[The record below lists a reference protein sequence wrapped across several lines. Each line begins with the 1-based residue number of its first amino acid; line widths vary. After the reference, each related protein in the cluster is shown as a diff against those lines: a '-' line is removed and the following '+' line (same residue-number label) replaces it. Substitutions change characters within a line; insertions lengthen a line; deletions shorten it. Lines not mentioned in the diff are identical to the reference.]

1 MPNAEASEHE
11 PSPYVEAVADE
22 DEVAPSPIE
31 EPLLPAIADE
41 VAPAP
46 AQELRPAPAVEA
58 PARAVAAE
66 PAKAPPWLDEPLPDT
81 RRRPLRF
88 MWQMDH
94 EGRFSLGSDEF
105 TRLIGMRTAAGFGRL
120 WSDIADTFGLDPDGR
135 VMKAFATHGTW
146 SGIILNWPVDG
157 GGKLPVELSGLP
169 IFDRMQNFA
178 GYRGFGVCR
187 DLDGLARL
195 AALRRYEFFGGAP
208 VPPPASALPV
218 KPHSPA
224 ESDVGSPAPAELPEP
239 IVSETSSQ
247 EDLETTVETPTELP
261 EELPED
267 LSAEAPKNVVQFRPI
282 GESRPP
288 SLTPVENNAFNE
300 LARELSARLESET
313 GLLSLASPSITDMIA
328 ERSEA
333 HEPAGEAPADEQ
345 PRSEKPE
352 WLIEPEPRAARRSQT
367 RSGSARSAAR
377 RRADL
382 SARPVAL
389 CQPRVPGTDGP

>member
-1 MPNAEASEHE
+1 MPKLRRRADVRTVQSMSR
-11 PSPYVEAVADE
+11 SPQ
-22 DEVAPSPIE
+22 ST
-31 EPLLPAIADE
+31 AIAD
-41 VAPAP
+41 APRRRK
-46 AQELRPAPAVEA
+46 LRPAPAVEA

-157 GGKLPVELSGLP
+157 GGTLPVELSGLP
-169 IFDRMQNFA
+169 IFDRTRNFA

-208 VPPPASALPV
+208 VPQPASARSRSAPRFACRV
-218 KPHSPA
+218 ATSA
-224 ESDVGSPAPAELPEP
+224 RRAPAELPEP

-247 EDLETTVETPTELP
+247 KIWKRPWKRHELP
-261 EELPED
+261 TELPED
-267 LSAEAPKNVVQFRPI
+267 LSAEAPKNVVPFRPI
-282 GESRPP
+282 GESKPP

-300 LARELSARLESET
+300 LARQLSARLESET
-313 GLLSLASPSITDMIA
+313 GLLSLASPSITDMVA
-328 ERSEA
+328 ESRV
-333 HEPAGEAPADEQ
+333 
-345 PRSEKPE
+345 
-352 WLIEPEPRAARRSQT
+352 
-367 RSGSARSAAR
+367 GSA
-377 RRADL
+377 
-382 SARPVAL
+382 
-389 CQPRVPGTDGP
+389 

>member
-1 MPNAEASEHE
+1 MPFESLQVEASPEVMPNAEASEHE

-135 VMKAFATHGTW
+135 VMKAFATRGTW
-146 SGIILNWPVDG
+146 SGITLNWPVDG
-157 GGKLPVELSGLP
+157 GGTLPVELSGLP
-169 IFDRMQNFA
+169 IFDRDAEF
-178 GYRGFGVCR
+178 RGLSWVW
-187 DLDGLARL
+187 RL
-195 AALRRYEFFGGAP
+195 
-208 VPPPASALPV
+208 
-218 KPHSPA
+218 
-224 ESDVGSPAPAELPEP
+224 
-239 IVSETSSQ
+239 
-247 EDLETTVETPTELP
+247 
-261 EELPED
+261 
-267 LSAEAPKNVVQFRPI
+267 
-282 GESRPP
+282 
-288 SLTPVENNAFNE
+288 
-300 LARELSARLESET
+300 
-313 GLLSLASPSITDMIA
+313 
-328 ERSEA
+328 
-333 HEPAGEAPADEQ
+333 
-345 PRSEKPE
+345 PRS
-352 WLIEPEPRAARRSQT
+352 
-367 RSGSARSAAR
+367 
-377 RRADL
+377 RRACAACRIAPL
-382 SARPVAL
+382 
-389 CQPRVPGTDGP
+389 